1 VTFLARPWP
10 YAIWAALV
18 VVALPIAAYA
28 DPYIF
33 AFTSLFGT
41 WITGAIAIVAVA
53 VTILA
58 KGLDLRARAAILGP
72 VLVAGAALA
81 LAFARL
87 STYHWA

>member
-1 VTFLARPWP
+1 VKFFARPWA

-18 VVALPIAAYA
+18 VAALPVAAYA

-33 AFTSLFGT
+33 AFTALFGG

-53 VTILA
+53 ATIVA
-58 KGLDLRARAAILGP
+58 KGLDRRARAAILGS